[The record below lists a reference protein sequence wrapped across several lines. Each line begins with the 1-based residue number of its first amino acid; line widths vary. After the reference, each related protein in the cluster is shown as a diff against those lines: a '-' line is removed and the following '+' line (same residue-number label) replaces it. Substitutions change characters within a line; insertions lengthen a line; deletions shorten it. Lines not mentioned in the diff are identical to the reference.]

1 MLTVQTWDGFVLS
14 SSLPEKLRGIG
25 FLFPFLSRFMTIGH
39 STPAGDGFTISS
51 ESHLTDRPFLACP
64 RSSYEVCCQIGLLHC
79 LRFPMTS
86 VHPQSAVTTEPFV
99 SRPIFPALIG
109 THSIGPVEKEEGKP
123 SQAHKNIVSK
133 RLFKG

>member
-1 MLTVQTWDGFVLS
+1 MERRAQVQCVNSSNLGWVCPLLIFAGKIARNRFFV
-14 SSLPEKLRGIG
+14 
-25 FLFPFLSRFMTIGH
+25 PFLSRFMTIGH

-109 THSIGPVEKEEGKP
+109 THSIASRRRRRKTLPGT
-123 SQAHKNIVSK
+123 
-133 RLFKG
+133 